1 MPDTPLPVNASR
13 QFDAS
18 GASMFLESMTP
29 EQRKATI
36 LRLYCCGELS
46 MRETQALFAHDPT
59 LRGA

>member
-1 MPDTPLPVNASR
+1 MSETPSPVNALR
-13 QFDAS
+13 QLDAS
-18 GASMFLESMTP
+18 GAGMFLESMTP

-46 MRETQALFAHDPT
+46 MRETQALFANDPT